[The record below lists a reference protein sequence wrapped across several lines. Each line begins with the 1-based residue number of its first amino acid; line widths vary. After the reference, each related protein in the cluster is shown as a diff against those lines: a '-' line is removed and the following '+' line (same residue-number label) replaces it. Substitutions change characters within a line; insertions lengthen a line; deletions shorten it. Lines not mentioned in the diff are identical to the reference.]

1 MRLPI
6 GLEFAERYLKLV
18 AAKPQI
24 ASSKLFHYVEP
35 ISSFSDKQITS
46 KITDVLKNNKFKP
59 KSLIL
64 CLSRNLVT
72 VRNLHLPSKDK
83 QEIAQMIDLNIAHI
97 VPYKKEE
104 IVFGYCALGADEIGY
119 TKVILAII
127 KSDAIRRQ
135 SNIIENTALLIDKV
149 SLSSYGIW
157 QWVLN
162 SHSSEINQAD
172 LYLILDIDFEFT
184 DFIIFSRENL
194 LFTRSINVG
203 VNAVLDIEGLG
214 ITKLLGEV
222 KQSFVMFYN
231 EEINKKPAAVFLSG
245 ARIKSGLSKT
255 IEVELGFPVKLVKDP
270 PPIEIPG
277 TKESNIPNDV
287 SLTAISGLSLKDSDH
302 ILYFAVP
309 EIQIR
314 KSLREKT
321 RELMIAGSSFIY
333 LLTIICVI
341 LFSNISNQESYLNKL
356 NQRNAGIEKEMGSL
370 LSQLNKIDFVK
381 SYISNRRKPL
391 IVFTQLQKMT
401 PENISVSSV
410 TIDKQDKVSVR
421 GQAMQLADVFKFV
434 NTLEQVKYFKNV
446 ETKSTRKKKIKDRDV
461 TDFELTFQLIP

>member
-1 MRLPI
+1 MKFPI

-18 AAKPQI
+18 VAKPQI

-35 ISSFSDKQITS
+35 ISSFSDEQITS
-46 KITDVLKNNKFKP
+46 KIADVLKKNKSKP

-83 QEIAQMIDLNIAHI
+83 QEIAQMIDLNIARI

-104 IVFGYCALGADEIGY
+104 IVFGYCTLGADETGY
-119 TKVILAII
+119 TKVILAIV
-127 KSDAIRRQ
+127 KGDAIRRQ
-135 SNIIENTALLIDKV
+135 SKIIENTVLLIDKV

-157 QWVLN
+157 QWIITN
-162 SHSSEINQAD
+162 HSSEINQTD

-184 DFIIFSRENL
+184 DFIIFSHENL

-203 VNAVLDIEGLG
+203 ANAILDTGELG

-245 ARIKSGLSKT
+245 AHIKSGLSKT
-255 IEVELGFPVKLVKDP
+255 IETELEFPVRLVKDSHS
-270 PPIEIPG
+270 IEMPES
-277 TKESNIPNDV
+277 KEQNIPKDV
-287 SLTAISGLSLKDSDH
+287 SLTAISGLTLKDSDR
-302 ILYFAVP
+302 ILYFVLP

-314 KSLREKT
+314 KSLRENT

-333 LLTIICVI
+333 LFTIICVI
-341 LFSNISNQESYLNKL
+341 LFSNIYRHESYLNKL
-356 NQRNAGIEKEMGSL
+356 DQRNASIEKEMGNL
-370 LSQLNKIDFVK
+370 LGQLNKMDFVK
-381 SYISNRRKPL
+381 SYLANRRKPM
-391 IVFTQLQKMT
+391 IIFSQLQKMT
-401 PENISVSSV
+401 PENISISSI
-410 TIDKQDKVSVR
+410 TIDEQDKVSIR
-421 GQAMQLADVFKFV
+421 GQAMQLSDVFKFI
-434 NTLEQVKYFKNV
+434 NTLEQVNYFKKV
-446 ETKSTRKKKIKDRDV
+446 ETKSTRKKKVKDKDV
-461 TDFELTFQLIP
+461 TDFELTFQLTL